1 MQVNRRA
8 WRARFIAGTFA
19 VAISAG
25 TAAAEVVLEHSAVDK
40 LVAQTVFTN
49 SGRHDLVK
57 GPCSAYLDRPSI
69 VIDGGRIRIRSHLTA
84 RVGVVDG
91 RSCVGMSVASWTVVS
106 GRPVARGASV
116 VLTDL
121 RIDQVD
127 DPNLRLLVDSG
138 LLAALP
144 RAIELDLRQAVR
156 SMLKNNSGEFQGEV
170 EALIIDSVVAAD
182 DRLSIKFDFRLVA
195 K

>member
-1 MQVNRRA
+1 M
-8 WRARFIAGTFA
+8 
-19 VAISAG
+19 
-25 TAAAEVVLEHSAVDK
+25 
-40 LVAQTVFTN
+40 
-49 SGRHDLVK
+49 
-57 GPCSAYLDRPSI
+57 
-69 VIDGGRIRIRSHLTA
+69 
-84 RVGVVDG
+84 
-91 RSCVGMSVASWTVVS
+91 
-106 GRPVARGASV
+106 ARGASV

-144 RAIELDLRQAVR
+144 RAIELDMRQAVR
-156 SMLKNNSGEFQGEV
+156 GMLQNNSGSYQAEV
-170 EALIIDSVVAAD
+170 ESLTIDSVVAAD